1 MRLLNF
7 TLQKGTL
14 EAEPS
19 EVFLATPV
27 ASASD
32 NLGVIITTHPAVLYQ
47 LEFPTSLKF
56 TYSTLKSRIRDTPT
70 L

>member
-32 NLGVIITTHPAVLYQ
+32 YNHMPDSCFL
-47 LEFPTSLKF
+47 SLN
-56 TYSTLKSRIRDTPT
+56 
-70 L
+70 